1 MNIGTYGNSPP
12 LSYLLVPGTQLSHFY
27 HPRSGASGRFYPMLL
42 SDNLLVFFW
51 YFFHYSPLSG
61 SKVSAIRMFGFVTP
75 RRTHIGAHAQ
85 IAQKSINCQVKNIF
99 VSSAAQYLRPAVAAH
114 VDSRWRH
121 EHKTVQHHSK
131 PYWTTS
137 CDPRDSSDETPFPPS
152 GTGRKFECLGAHE
165 RESGNAGGLESGC
178 EWKGQSQPPSPS
190 EDDEP
195 LGLWRDQGW
204 FETVYLGR

>member
-1 MNIGTYGNSPP
+1 MLSVVFSNIVN
-12 LSYLLVPGTQLSHFY
+12 QLI
-27 HPRSGASGRFYPMLL
+27 PNNEL
-42 SDNLLVFFW
+42 
-51 YFFHYSPLSG
+51 
-61 SKVSAIRMFGFVTP
+61 IGFVTP

-137 CDPRDSSDETPFPPS
+137 CDPRDEILPTRPPFLPRGRWESLSVWGRMNERAGMQGDWKVDVSGRDSRSRPPPQKTMNPWGYEETKDDLRQS
-152 GTGRKFECLGAHE
+152 IWAGRTPNVRSFFYFENCAL
-165 RESGNAGGLESGC
+165 
-178 EWKGQSQPPSPS
+178 
-190 EDDEP
+190 
-195 LGLWRDQGW
+195 
-204 FETVYLGR
+204 